1 MKKGA
6 FTLVEATCA
15 LIISSLVIINIS
27 LVTTSMRQ
35 VGKMNLESTITWH
48 LFLRELESVNHRF
61 ELMEVRDNWLLLYS
75 QTTDQKYELRENHAL
90 YLTCQNKG
98 GYMPLLDNIK
108 NHECSF
114 TQLDSQRVL
123 IKVTRKDG
131 EKASAIVKFYPP
143 K

>member
-6 FTLVEATCA
+6 FTLIEATCA

-61 ELMEVRDNWLLLYS
+61 ELMEVRDNWLL
-75 QTTDQKYELRENHAL
+75 RENHAL

-108 NHECSF
+108 NHEYSF

>member
-27 LVTTSMRQ
+27 LVTTSVRQ

-48 LFLRELESVNHRF
+48 LFLRELESINHRF
-61 ELMEVRDNWLLLYS
+61 ELMEVRDNRLLLYS
-75 QTTDQKYELRENHAL
+75 QTTDQKYELRENHAI
-90 YLTCQNKG
+90 YLTCQG

-108 NHECSF
+108 NHEYSF

>member
-1 MKKGA
+1 
-6 FTLVEATCA
+6 
-15 LIISSLVIINIS
+15 
-27 LVTTSMRQ
+27 MRQ

-98 GYMPLLDNIK
+98 GYMPLLDSIK
-108 NHECSF
+108 NHEYSF

>member
-75 QTTDQKYELRENHAL
+75 QTTDHAL

-114 TQLDSQRVL
+114 KQLDSQRVL

>member
-6 FTLVEATCA
+6 FTLIEATCA

-35 VGKMNLESTITWH
+35 VGKINIESTITWH

-114 TQLDSQRVL
+114 KQLDSQRVL
-123 IKVTRKDG
+123 IRLTSKDG
-131 EKASAIVKFYPP
+131 EK
-143 K
+143 